1 MLKDTIHS
9 LFQAQ
14 VLRRPDAIAAVFEE
28 KSISYAE
35 LNIKAN
41 RLAHYLKK
49 EGITPGSSVA
59 IGMDRTLNLLVAMLA
74 ILKAGGAYVPLDPS
88 HPKERLLFILN
99 DNKQPRLITTLNHK
113 KKFQDYQGRA
123 IFIDALQDELQDYPV
138 QNPNL
143 PINDENLAYIIYTSG
158 STGVPKGVLIEHRS
172 VINYC
177 RWFAGYAQ
185 VIPEQRIDFSS
196 NNIFDMAV
204 TTSIVPL
211 MLGLTV
217 VICDDKIKK
226 NTRRY
231 LDFIGSQQVNIIK
244 LTPSYLKVL
253 TNEAKNSILSLPD
266 LQILI
271 LGGENLNTAECKS
284 WLNIYPSHVLYNE
297 YGPTESTVGMSVCEI
312 SHKNIHQ
319 FGVTVPIG
327 VPDANVYYCI
337 LNSDKEPVAK
347 GETGELYIGGICL
360 ARGYLNQPKLTAQKF
375 INVPLSKGKITRLYQ
390 TGDMCREL
398 KNGVIEYLGR
408 IDQQVKIHGFRIEL
422 EEIEGCLLKHPL
434 IKEVIVLAQERPLH
448 EKQLVAYY
456 IPSDLKNIPETNQ
469 FRDYL
474 TERLPHYMI
483 PTAFVWVDNFP
494 RTANDKLDRA
504 ALPIPKF
511 SSRQHYVPPR
521 STVEKKVAEIWS
533 IALGVKPIGIEDDFF
548 ELGGHSLMAARI
560 VSEIERKFGREIS
573 LDDFYHAP
581 TIRKLCGLMR
591 VSKHLDHVKE
601 GRKLSEKNQ
610 SAIPPLN
617 DFQWMFWIG
626 HLVEPKIK
634 KINVVGRRRFK
645 GRLDGAILTAAFDS
659 IFKKHETL
667 TYRKR
672 KVSPTQY
679 VQKTS
684 KMVIEE
690 IKLDGLSNEACELAL
705 LSAYDDLINYSPW
718 HNKAPYIVAKLFYL
732 HDGISELQLS
742 MPHIISDFTSVDIL
756 FDHLSNF
763 YFLHQCQ
770 IDAVDLY
777 SQATFK
783 SHLARERHD
792 ALSHIDKDIDFWGN
806 YLKDA
811 SFFYF
816 SPSSV
821 VKDMELA
828 GYQYSTYLEI
838 PEYSIVQ
845 LQQYCAEKRLSLMD
859 GLCAALALALG
870 KYADGSRAKSRKIFI
885 SLIKTTRNKP
895 IYDDKIGCFLKLD
908 AIKVDINENQN
919 FETIS
924 KQIHQS
930 TIDTMAYQRCPGL
943 AKLACV
949 NDLNWSVGAL
959 TNHFLNGCIYVYTKL
974 FRSLHYKFFRLYLR
988 LISFVKTDGFLIYIN
1003 VLTNFL
1009 PSTQEKKKSSLFG
1022 FTTVPSQLYQYDLS
1036 KINNVLEVCFL
1047 RDENKNRPYL
1057 VISGNIKPE
1066 IRKEIGN
1073 AMLSIIRNET
1083 ALNHVVEA
1091 TGMPLGDVL
1100 S

>member
-14 VLRRPDAIAAVFEE
+14 VLRRPNSIAAVFEDQC
-28 KSISYAE
+28 ISYAE

-49 EGITPGSSVA
+49 EGIQPDSSVA
-59 IGMDRTLNLLVAMLA
+59 ICMDRTLDLLIVMLG
-74 ILKAGGAYVPLDPS
+74 ILKAGGAYVPLDPT
-88 HPKERLLFILN
+88 HPKERLLFVLN
-99 DNKQPRLITTLNHK
+99 DNKLPLLITTLNLK
-113 KKFQDYQGRA
+113 EKFQDYQGGA
-123 IFIDALQDELQDYPV
+123 IFIDAMQSELHDYPV

-143 PINDENLAYIIYTSG
+143 TINDENLAYIIYTSG
-158 STGVPKGVLIEHRS
+158 STGVPKGVLIAHRS
-172 VINYC
+172 VVNYC
-177 RWFAGYAQ
+177 QWFANYAH
-185 VIPEQRIDFSS
+185 VKPEQRIDFSS
-196 NNIFDMAV
+196 NYIFDMAV

-211 MLGLTV
+211 MLGLTI
-217 VICDDKIKK
+217 VICDDKTKK

-231 LDFIGSQQVNIIK
+231 LDFIGSQQINIIK

-253 TNEAKNSILSLPD
+253 TNAAKNSVPPLPD

-271 LGGENLNTAECKS
+271 LGGENLNTAECQS
-284 WLNIYPSHVLYNE
+284 WLKIYPSHFLYNE
-297 YGPTESTVGMSVCEI
+297 YGPTESTVGISVCEI

-319 FGVTVPIG
+319 FSVAAPIG
-327 VPDANVYYCI
+327 IPDPNVYCYI

-347 GETGELYIGGICL
+347 GETGELYIGGVCL
-360 ARGYLNQPKLTAQKF
+360 ARGYLNQPKLTTQKF
-375 INVPLSKGKITRLYQ
+375 INASSLKLEASRLYQ

-422 EEIEGCLLKHPL
+422 EEIENSLLKHPL
-434 IKEVIVLAQERPLH
+434 IKEVVVLAQEKLSH

-456 IPSDLKNIPETNQ
+456 IPSDTKTIPETNQ

-474 TERLPHYMI
+474 SERLPYYMI

-511 SSRQHYVPPR
+511 SSRQHYVAPR
-521 STVEKKVAEIWS
+521 STVEKKIAGIWS
-533 IALGVKPIGIEDDFF
+533 IALGIKPIGIEDDFF
-548 ELGGHSLMAARI
+548 ELGGDSLMAARI
-560 VSEIERKFGREIS
+560 VSEIEQKFSREIS

-581 TIRKLCGLMR
+581 TIRKLSGLMK

-601 GRKLSEKNQ
+601 GRKLSAKNQ

-645 GRLDGAILTAAFDS
+645 GRLNVATLNVAFES

-667 TYRKR
+667 MYRKR
-672 KVSPTQY
+672 KLSPTQY
-679 VQKTS
+679 FQNTS
-684 KMVIEE
+684 KMVVEE

-705 LSAYDDLINYSPW
+705 LSAYNYLINYSPW
-718 HNKAPYIVAKLFYL
+718 HNNEPYIVAKLFYL
-732 HDGISELQLS
+732 HDDISELQIS

-756 FDHLSNF
+756 FDNLSNF
-763 YFLHQCQ
+763 YCLHQCQ
-770 IDAVDLY
+770 VNVVDMY
-777 SQATFK
+777 SQDTFK
-783 SHLARERHD
+783 SHLAHERSD
-792 ALSHIDKDIDFWGN
+792 ALSHLDKDIDFWAN

-811 SFFYF
+811 GFFYF
-816 SPSSV
+816 SPNSV
-821 VKDMELA
+821 VQDMDVA
-828 GYQYSTYLEI
+828 GYQYSTYLKI
-838 PEYSIVQ
+838 PEHGIVQ
-845 LQQYCAEKRLSLMD
+845 LQQYCAEKHLSLLD
-859 GLCAALALALG
+859 GLSATLALALG
-870 KYADGSRAKSRKIFI
+870 QYCDSSRAKSKKIFI
-885 SLIKTTRNKP
+885 SLIKTTRDKP
-895 IYDDKIGCFLKLD
+895 IYDDKIGCFLRLD
-908 AIKVDINENQN
+908 AIKVDINKNQD

-949 NDLNWSVGAL
+949 NDLSWNVNAL
-959 TNHFLNGCIYVYTKL
+959 TYHFLNGCIYVYTKL

-988 LISFVKTDGFLIYIN
+988 LISFLKTDSFLIYIN

-1009 PSTQEKKKSSLFG
+1009 PSTQEKKRSSLFG
-1022 FTTVPSQLYQYDLS
+1022 LDTVPSQLYQYDLS

-1066 IRKEIGN
+1066 IREEIGK

-1083 ALNHVVEA
+1083 VLNPLVEA
-1091 TGMPLGDVL
+1091 TGMPEGDVL